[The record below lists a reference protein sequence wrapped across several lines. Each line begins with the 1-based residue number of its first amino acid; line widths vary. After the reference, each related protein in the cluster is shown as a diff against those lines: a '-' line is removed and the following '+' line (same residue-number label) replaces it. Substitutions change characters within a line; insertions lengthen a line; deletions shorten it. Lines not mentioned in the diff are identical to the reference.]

1 MPNPETIYIIGV
13 LIAVISALIW
23 SFILDKNK
31 PQKVGELIAK
41 FMVRGLFI
49 AFFYV
54 IVVGFIYLAFG
65 TFPGDQ

>member
-1 MPNPETIYIIGV
+1 MPNPETIYIVGI
-13 LIAVISALIW
+13 LIAVISAMIW

-31 PQKVGELIAK
+31 PSKVGEFVAK
-41 FMVRGLFI
+41 FVARGLFI

-54 IVVGFIYLAFG
+54 VLVGFIYLAFG